1 MMMEKRLNSSNSS
14 SNSSSS
20 KSMVV
25 LFVVVVI
32 SLARALILDW
42 LRSKT
47 GVFFTILFP
56 IMLMSIL
63 TLVFS
68 DDSNRLD
75 LYVKNLDVGSDGMP
89 TELSRALISELE
101 SSRVISIKHISADVD
116 VYEYVK
122 HSSKRVLI
130 IPEGFDASLREKSIE
145 ARMMIT
151 LSTLDLLLEQP
162 LPDNSSNSS
171 SSNGNSN
178 SSSSNSNSSSS
189 SSSSNDDTGSDMIY
203 GRELLENWFAL
214 RASND
219 NDGPARLL
227 LVADSSRDGEYEQI
241 HGILMSILLRFQHR
255 TMDAPEILAMDVNDV
270 NDANIAGKANY
281 YLPAVLAAF
290 IMTNGI
296 LGTSGIAAEFKRKGM
311 LKRLMS
317 TPLSRLQWI
326 IANMLTQTVLALILA
341 SMMICIAVVA
351 LNTSLP
357 NAISIVV
364 LAIGALCFTGL
375 GMIIAGALKEPH
387 AITGA
392 SNAIAFPMM
401 FLSGVFWP
409 LDSMPEYMQSIAYA
423 LPLAYFIDAL
433 YASMYSSSIIE
444 TVQSTFMLA
453 VLTGAFILVGS
464 YLTRWKQD

>member
-1 MMMEKRLNSSNSS
+1 MMMEKRLNSSNG
-14 SNSSSS
+14 SSS

-122 HSSKRVLI
+122 HSSKRVLV

-162 LPDNSSNSS
+162 LPDN
-171 SSNGNSN
+171 NSN
-178 SSSSNSNSSSS
+178 SSSSNSNSNSSSSNSS

-433 YASMYSSSIIE
+433 YASMYSSSMIGMM
-444 TVQSTFMLA
+444 QSTFMLA

-464 YLTRWKQD
+464 YLTRWKQE

>member
-1 MMMEKRLNSSNSS
+1 MMMEKRLNSSNGSS

-25 LFVVVVI
+25 LFVVVI

-89 TELSRALISELE
+89 TELSRSLISELE

-122 HSSKRVLI
+122 HSSKRVLV

-162 LPDNSSNSS
+162 LPDNNSRNSNSNNSSSNSS
-171 SSNGNSN
+171 SS
-178 SSSSNSNSSSS
+178 
-189 SSSSNDDTGSDMIY
+189 SNDYTGSDMIY

-270 NDANIAGKANY
+270 NYANIAGKANY

-444 TVQSTFMLA
+444 MVQSTFMLA